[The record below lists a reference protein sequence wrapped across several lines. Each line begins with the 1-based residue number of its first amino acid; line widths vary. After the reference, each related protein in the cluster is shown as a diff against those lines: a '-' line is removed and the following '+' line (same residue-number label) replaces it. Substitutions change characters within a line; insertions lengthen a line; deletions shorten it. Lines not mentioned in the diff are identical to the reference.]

1 MRRLL
6 TTNEPVLRTLS
17 RSTWHLLDASVWHVS
32 CVASIGSAASFA
44 RRDGSGPAAS
54 CSAIARSGGTA
65 VAAGE
70 ARRLARAPSP
80 RELEA
85 VPSQRSRSPST
96 VGHSCAAVPSRTRSV
111 RREAG
116 EVMGGGGGGWASL
129 QRAPSCSRGQHHAAL
144 KHQNSN
150 SGLHFRSRPT

>member
-1 MRRLL
+1 M
-6 TTNEPVLRTLS
+6 
-17 RSTWHLLDASVWHVS
+17 ASCARHD
-32 CVASIGSAASFA
+32 GSA
-44 RRDGSGPAAS
+44 RAAS

-85 VPSQRSRSPST
+85 VPSQRSVSPST
-96 VGHSCAAVPSRTRSV
+96 VGHHCAAVPSRTRSV

-116 EVMGGGGGGWASL
+116 EVVGGGVASL

-150 SGLHFRSRPT
+150 SGFKLQLAASLRCRLFLISNFQLLNTCASLTERSRSPSICGDRELS